1 MTRKALSVGELK
13 INDSRCIRCQ
23 RCVKICPAGIFYEDN
38 GCIRIKN
45 ESSCIFCGHCVAVC
59 PKDAVEHAAFP
70 NGSVHPF
77 SLADLPSPEQLM
89 LLIKS
94 RRSNRAFSGKE
105 IPEESLRMIMEA
117 AAAAPTA
124 QNSRDVHFVL
134 VRKPETL
141 RAVTEYTLDSFMKV
155 VRLLDNPFM
164 RMLLGRKLAGVYK
177 LVPKFKEMYRRFHAG
192 EGDMILRDAKAVLF
206 IYSSEKSRF
215 GAADCN
221 LAYQN
226 ASLMAESLGVAQ
238 FYTGFVMV
246 ALERDKKGRLNSILG
261 LRNVKIHA
269 GMALAVPLFRF
280 GKYVDRE
287 DLHYIEL

>member
-38 GCIRIKN
+38 GRICIKN

-77 SLADLPSPEQLM
+77 SLADLPSPAQLM

-94 RRSNRAFSGKE
+94 RRSNRAFSGRE

-117 AAAAPTA
+117 ASAAPTA

-238 FYTGFVMV
+238 FYTGFVMA
-246 ALERDKKGRLNSILG
+246 ALERDKKGRLNAILG
-261 LRNVKIHA
+261 LKDVKIHA

-280 GKYVDRE
+280 EKYVDRE

>member
-23 RCVKICPAGIFYEDN
+23 RCVKICLAGIFYEEN
-38 GCIRIKN
+38 GRICTRN

-59 PKDAVEHAAFP
+59 PKEAIEHDAFP
-70 NGSVHPF
+70 NGSVQPF

-105 IPEESLRMIMEA
+105 IPEESFRMIMAA

-155 VRLLDNPFM
+155 VRLLDNRFM

-177 LVPKFKEMYRRFHAG
+177 LIPKFKEMYRRFHAG

-238 FYTGFVMV
+238 FYTGFV
-246 ALERDKKGRLNSILG
+246 GRLNSILG

-269 GMALAVPLFRF
+269 GMAMAVPLFRF
-280 GKYVDRE
+280 EKYVDRE

>member
-38 GCIRIKN
+38 DRIRIKN

-59 PKDAVEHAAFP
+59 PKDAVEHVAFP

-77 SLADLPSPEQLM
+77 SLADLPSPAQLM

-238 FYTGFVMV
+238 FYTGFVMA
-246 ALERDKKGRLNSILG
+246 ALERDKKGRLNAILG
-261 LRNVKIHA
+261 LKDVKIHA

-280 GKYVDRE
+280 EKYVDRE
-287 DLHYIEL
+287 IVDEL

>member
-38 GCIRIKN
+38 GRICIKN

-238 FYTGFVMV
+238 FSTGFVMA

-280 GKYVDRE
+280 EKYVDRE

>member
-38 GCIRIKN
+38 GRICIKN

-59 PKDAVEHAAFP
+59 PKDAVEHDAFP

-94 RRSNRAFSGKE
+94 RRSNRAFSGRE

-164 RMLLGRKLAGVYK
+164 RMVLGRKLAGVYK

-238 FYTGFVMV
+238 FYTGFVLA

-280 GKYVDRE
+280 EKYVDKE

>member
-38 GCIRIKN
+38 GRICIKN

-77 SLADLPSPEQLM
+77 SLADLPSPAQLM

-94 RRSNRAFSGKE
+94 RRSNRAFSGRE

-164 RMLLGRKLAGVYK
+164 RMVLGRKLAGVYK

-192 EGDMILRDAKAVLF
+192 ERDMILRDAKAVLF

-238 FYTGFVMV
+238 FYTGFVMA

-269 GMALAVPLFRF
+269 GMAMAVPLFRF
-280 GKYVDRE
+280 EKYVDRE

>member
-13 INDSRCIRCQ
+13 INESRCIRCQ
-23 RCVKICPAGIFYEDN
+23 RCVKICPAGIFYEDK
-38 GCIRIKN
+38 GRIRIKN

-59 PKDAVEHAAFP
+59 PKEAVEHAAFP
-70 NGSVHPF
+70 SGSVHPF

-155 VRLLDNPFM
+155 VRLLDNSFM

-238 FYTGFVMV
+238 FYTGFVMA
-246 ALERDKKGRLNSILG
+246 ALERDKKGRLNAILG
-261 LRNVKIHA
+261 LKDVKIHA

-280 GKYVDRE
+280 EKYVDRG

>member
-59 PKDAVEHAAFP
+59 PKDAVEHDAFP

-164 RMLLGRKLAGVYK
+164 RMVLGRKLAGVYK

-238 FYTGFVMV
+238 FYTGFVMA
-246 ALERDKKGRLNSILG
+246 ALERDKHGRLNAILG
-261 LRNVKIHA
+261 LKDVKIHA

-280 GKYVDRE
+280 EKYVDRE

>member
-238 FYTGFVMV
+238 FYTGFVMA

-280 GKYVDRE
+280 EKYVDRE

>member
-38 GCIRIKN
+38 GRICIKN

-77 SLADLPSPEQLM
+77 SLADLPSPAQLM

-94 RRSNRAFSGKE
+94 RRSNRAFSGRE

-238 FYTGFVMV
+238 FYTGFVMA
-246 ALERDKKGRLNSILG
+246 ALERDKKGRLNAILG
-261 LRNVKIHA
+261 LKDVKIHA

-280 GKYVDRE
+280 EKYVDRE

>member
-77 SLADLPSPEQLM
+77 SLADLPSPAQLM

-94 RRSNRAFSGKE
+94 RRSNRAFSGRE

-238 FYTGFVMV
+238 FYTGFVMA

-280 GKYVDRE
+280 EKYVDRE

>member
-13 INDSRCIRCQ
+13 INDSCCIRCQ

-38 GCIRIKN
+38 GRIRIKN

-59 PKDAVEHAAFP
+59 PKDAVEHDAFP

-77 SLADLPSPEQLM
+77 SLAALPSPEQLM

-164 RMLLGRKLAGVYK
+164 RMVLGRKLAGVYK

-238 FYTGFVMV
+238 FYTGFVMA

-269 GMALAVPLFRF
+269 GMALAVPEFRM
-280 GKYVDRE
+280 GKYVDRNNF
-287 DLHYIEL
+287 DCIEL

>member
-23 RCVKICPAGIFYEDN
+23 RCVKICLAGIFYEEN
-38 GCIRIKN
+38 GRICTRN

-59 PKDAVEHAAFP
+59 PKDAVEHDAFP

-94 RRSNRAFSGKE
+94 RRSNRAFSGRE

-164 RMLLGRKLAGVYK
+164 RMVLGRKLAGVYK

-192 EGDMILRDAKAVLF
+192 EGDMILREAKAVLF

-238 FYTGFVMV
+238 FYTGFVMA
-246 ALERDKKGRLNSILG
+246 ALERDKKGRLNAILG
-261 LRNVKIHA
+261 LKDVKIHA

-280 GKYVDRE
+280 EKYVDRE

>member
-38 GCIRIKN
+38 GRICIKN

-77 SLADLPSPEQLM
+77 SLADLPSPAQLM

-94 RRSNRAFSGKE
+94 RRSNRAFSGRE

-164 RMLLGRKLAGVYK
+164 RMVLGRKLAGVYK

-238 FYTGFVMV
+238 FYTGFVMA
-246 ALERDKKGRLNSILG
+246 ALERDKKGRLNAILG
-261 LRNVKIHA
+261 LKDVKIHA

-280 GKYVDRE
+280 EKYVDRE

>member
-23 RCVKICPAGIFYEDN
+23 RCVKICPAGIFYEDH
-38 GCIRIKN
+38 GRICIKN
-45 ESSCIFCGHCVAVC
+45 ASASIFCGHCVAVC

-238 FYTGFVMV
+238 FYTGFVMA

-280 GKYVDRE
+280 EKYVDRE

>member
-23 RCVKICPAGIFYEDN
+23 RCVKICLAGIFYEEN
-38 GCIRIKN
+38 GRICTRN

-59 PKDAVEHAAFP
+59 PKEAIEHDAFP
-70 NGSVHPF
+70 NGSVQPF
-77 SLADLPSPEQLM
+77 SLADLPSPAQLM

-94 RRSNRAFSGKE
+94 RRSNRAFSGRE

-164 RMLLGRKLAGVYK
+164 RMVLGRKLAGVYK

-238 FYTGFVMV
+238 FYTGFVMA

-261 LRNVKIHA
+261 LKDVKIHA

-280 GKYVDRE
+280 EKYVDRE

>member
-38 GCIRIKN
+38 GRICIKN

-77 SLADLPSPEQLM
+77 SLADLPSPAQLM

-94 RRSNRAFSGKE
+94 RRSNRAFSGRE

-164 RMLLGRKLAGVYK
+164 RMVLGRKLAGVYK

-238 FYTGFVMV
+238 FYTGFVMA

-269 GMALAVPLFRF
+269 GMAMAVPLFRF
-280 GKYVDRE
+280 EKYVDRE

>member
-38 GCIRIKN
+38 GRICIKN

-77 SLADLPSPEQLM
+77 SLADLPSPAQLM

-94 RRSNRAFSGKE
+94 RRSNRAFSGRE

-164 RMLLGRKLAGVYK
+164 RMLLGRKLDGVYK

-238 FYTGFVMV
+238 FYTGFVMA

-269 GMALAVPLFRF
+269 GMAMAVPLFRF
-280 GKYVDRE
+280 EKYVDRE

>member
-38 GCIRIKN
+38 GRIRIKN

-59 PKDAVEHAAFP
+59 PKDAVEHDAFP

-155 VRLLDNPFM
+155 VRLLDNRFM

-177 LVPKFKEMYRRFHAG
+177 LIPKFKEMYRRFHAG

-238 FYTGFVMV
+238 FYTGFVMA

-280 GKYVDRE
+280 EKYVDRE

>member
-1 MTRKALSVGELK
+1 MTRKVLSVGELK

-38 GCIRIKN
+38 GRICIKN

-77 SLADLPSPEQLM
+77 SLADLPSPAQLM

-94 RRSNRAFSGKE
+94 RRSNRAFSGRE

-164 RMLLGRKLAGVYK
+164 RMVLGRKLAGVYK

-238 FYTGFVMV
+238 FYTGFVMA

-269 GMALAVPLFRF
+269 GMAMAVPLFRF
-280 GKYVDRE
+280 EKYVDRE

>member
-23 RCVKICPAGIFYEDN
+23 RCVKICLAGIFYEDN
-38 GCIRIKN
+38 GRICTRN

-59 PKDAVEHAAFP
+59 PKEAIEHDAFP
-70 NGSVHPF
+70 NGSVQPF

-155 VRLLDNPFM
+155 VRLLDNRFM

-177 LVPKFKEMYRRFHAG
+177 LIPKFKEMYRRFHAG

-238 FYTGFVMV
+238 FYTGFVMA

-280 GKYVDRE
+280 EKYVDRE

>member
-1 MTRKALSVGELK
+1 
-13 INDSRCIRCQ
+13 
-23 RCVKICPAGIFYEDN
+23 
-38 GCIRIKN
+38 
-45 ESSCIFCGHCVAVC
+45 
-59 PKDAVEHAAFP
+59 
-70 NGSVHPF
+70 
-77 SLADLPSPEQLM
+77 M

-105 IPEESLRMIMEA
+105 IPEESFRMIMAA

-155 VRLLDNPFM
+155 VRLLDNRFM

-177 LVPKFKEMYRRFHAG
+177 LIPKFKEMYRRFHAG

-238 FYTGFVMV
+238 FYTGFVLA

-269 GMALAVPLFRF
+269 GMAMAVPLFRF
-280 GKYVDRE
+280 EKYVDRE

>member
-38 GCIRIKN
+38 GRICIKN

-77 SLADLPSPEQLM
+77 SLADLPSPAQLM

-94 RRSNRAFSGKE
+94 RRSNRAFSGRE

-164 RMLLGRKLAGVYK
+164 RMVLGRKLAGVYK

-238 FYTGFVMV
+238 FYTGFVMA
-246 ALERDKKGRLNSILG
+246 ALERDKHGRLNAILG
-261 LRNVKIHA
+261 LKDVKIHA

-280 GKYVDRE
+280 EKYVDRE

>member
-38 GCIRIKN
+38 GRICIKN

-238 FYTGFVMV
+238 FYTGFVMA

-280 GKYVDRE
+280 EKYVDRE

>member
-38 GCIRIKN
+38 GRICIKN

-77 SLADLPSPEQLM
+77 SLADLPSPAQLM

-94 RRSNRAFSGKE
+94 RRSNRAFSGRE

-164 RMLLGRKLAGVYK
+164 RMVLGRKLAGVYK

-238 FYTGFVMV
+238 FYTGFVMA
-246 ALERDKKGRLNSILG
+246 ALERDKKGRLNAILG
-261 LRNVKIHA
+261 LKDVKIPA

-280 GKYVDRE
+280 EKYVDRE

>member
-38 GCIRIKN
+38 GRICIKN

-105 IPEESLRMIMEA
+105 IPEESFRMIMAA

-155 VRLLDNPFM
+155 VRLLDNRFM

-177 LVPKFKEMYRRFHAG
+177 LIPKFKEMYRRFHAG

-238 FYTGFVMV
+238 FYTGFVMA

-280 GKYVDRE
+280 EKYVDRE

>member
-38 GCIRIKN
+38 GRICIKN

-94 RRSNRAFSGKE
+94 RRSNRAFSGRE

-117 AAAAPTA
+117 ASAAPTA

-238 FYTGFVMV
+238 FYTGFVMA

-280 GKYVDRE
+280 EKYVDRE

>member
-38 GCIRIKN
+38 GRICIKN

-77 SLADLPSPEQLM
+77 SLADLPSPAQLM

-94 RRSNRAFSGKE
+94 RRSNRAFSGRE

-164 RMLLGRKLAGVYK
+164 RMVLGRKLAGVYK

-238 FYTGFVMV
+238 FYTGFVMA
-246 ALERDKKGRLNSILG
+246 ALERDKHGRLNAILG
-261 LRNVKIHA
+261 LKDVKIHA
-269 GMALAVPLFRF
+269 GMAMAVPLFRF
-280 GKYVDRE
+280 EKYVDRE

>member
-23 RCVKICPAGIFYEDN
+23 RCVKICLAGIFYEDN
-38 GCIRIKN
+38 GRICTRN
-45 ESSCIFCGHCVAVC
+45 ESSCIFFFFFVAVC
-59 PKDAVEHAAFP
+59 PKEAIEHDAFP
-70 NGSVHPF
+70 NGSVQPF

-105 IPEESLRMIMEA
+105 IPEESFRMIMAA

-155 VRLLDNPFM
+155 VRLLDNRFM

-177 LVPKFKEMYRRFHAG
+177 LIPKFKEMYRRFHAG

-238 FYTGFVMV
+238 FYTGFVLA
-246 ALERDKKGRLNSILG
+246 ALERDKKGRLNSIMG
-261 LRNVKIHA
+261 LRNVKIHE
-269 GMALAVPLFRF
+269 GMAMAVPLFRF
-280 GKYVDRE
+280 EKYVDRE

>member
-38 GCIRIKN
+38 GRICIKN

-77 SLADLPSPEQLM
+77 SLADLPSPAQLM

-94 RRSNRAFSGKE
+94 RRSNRAFSGRE

-117 AAAAPTA
+117 ASAAPTA

-238 FYTGFVMV
+238 FYTGFVMA

-269 GMALAVPLFRF
+269 GMAMAVPLFRF
-280 GKYVDRE
+280 EKYVDRE